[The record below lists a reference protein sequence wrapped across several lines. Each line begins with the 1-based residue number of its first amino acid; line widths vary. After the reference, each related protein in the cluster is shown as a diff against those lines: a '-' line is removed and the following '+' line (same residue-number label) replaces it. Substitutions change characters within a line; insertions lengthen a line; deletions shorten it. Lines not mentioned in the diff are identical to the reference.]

1 MQSCDECT
9 YVFVIERELL
19 LMIEI
24 ELSNELNN
32 NDAVV

>member
-1 MQSCDECT
+1 
-9 YVFVIERELL
+9 
-19 LMIEI
+19 MIEI